1 MAAAQQASQE
11 NTTLP
16 IARLGLQDET
26 GAYRPDIDGLRA
38 ISILL
43 VVGYHAQPW
52 LVPGGFIGVD
62 IFFVI
67 SGFLIT
73 RIILSQVKTNTF
85 SSMEFYS
92 RRIRRIF
99 PALIVVLAVTYLIG
113 WFVLL
118 PDGFSMLGK
127 SIAAGVAF
135 VSNLFQLSQVGYFA
149 PDATENPLLHLWSLG
164 IEEQF
169 YIFWPPALL
178 ILFGSKRHRI
188 WMAAIAAASFGVS
201 LMIFFGYKDWSFYSP
216 ISRAWELLAGGIV
229 ANDYTNVWERKKR
242 RFAQLENLL
251 AMLGIDRP

>member
-1 MAAAQQASQE
+1 
-11 NTTLP
+11 LP
-16 IARLGLQDET
+16 IARLGHQSTT

-73 RIILSQVKTNTF
+73 RIILSQVKANTF
-85 SSMEFYS
+85 SFMEFYS

-135 VSNLFQLSQVGYFA
+135 VSNLFQLRQSTILRRT
-149 PDATENPLLHLWSLG
+149 PPKILSC
-164 IEEQF
+164 
-169 YIFWPPALL
+169 IFGRWVLRNNSIFSGHQLFCSCSGRSGAECGWQPSPPCR
-178 ILFGSKRHRI
+178 S
-188 WMAAIAAASFGVS
+188 AS
-201 LMIFFGYKDWSFYSP
+201 
-216 ISRAWELLAGGIV
+216 A
-229 ANDYTNVWERKKR
+229 
-242 RFAQLENLL
+242 
-251 AMLGIDRP
+251 

>member
-1 MAAAQQASQE
+1 
-11 NTTLP
+11 LP
-16 IARLGLQDET
+16 IARLGHQSKT

-73 RIILSQVKTNTF
+73 RIVLSQVKANTF
-85 SSMEFYS
+85 SFMEFYS

-135 VSNLFQLSQVGYFA
+135 VSNLFQLRQVGYFA
-149 PDATENPLLHLWSLG
+149 SDAAENPLLHLWSLG

-178 ILFGSKRHRI
+178 FVFGSKRRGV
-188 WMAAIAAASFGVS
+188 WMAAIAAASFGFS
-201 LMIFFGYKDWSFYSP
+201 LMIFLATKTGPSTRQYREPGSYWPAALSP
-216 ISRAWELLAGGIV
+216 TTPTPRTAK
-229 ANDYTNVWERKKR
+229 NDALRNLRTCWQCS
-242 RFAQLENLL
+242 ALQQLSSL
-251 AMLGIDRP
+251 R

>member
-1 MAAAQQASQE
+1 VVMAATRSASLGYSK
-11 NTTLP
+11 LP
-16 IARLGLQDET
+16 ITRMRHQNET

-38 ISILL
+38 VSILL

-73 RIILSQVKTNTF
+73 RIILSRIKTNTF
-85 SSMEFYS
+85 SFMEFYA

-135 VSNLFQLSQVGYFA
+135 VSNLFQLGQAGYFA

-178 ILFGSKRHRI
+178 IMFGSKRHRI
-188 WMAAIAAASFGVS
+188 WMAVIAAASFGVS
-201 LMIFFGYKDWSFYSP
+201 LMIFFRLQGLVV
-216 ISRAWELLAGGIV
+216 LLANIESVGI
-229 ANDYTNVWERKKR
+229 AGR
-242 RFAQLENLL
+242 RHCRQRLYRG
-251 AMLGIDRP
+251 LGTQNTTLCPT